1 MIVAKMKMEAVIDQ
15 KQMLQCEW
23 IVETELEL
31 EVAAEV
37 RGC

>member
-1 MIVAKMKMEAVIDQ
+1 MVVAKVIDQ
-15 KQMLQCEW
+15 KQMLQSEW

-37 RGC
+37 RGY